1 MEISRLIQISEE
13 LGFSEIST
21 SLQEIKKKVGLS
33 NCPIVLPLVGEFSA
47 GKTTLINA
55 LTDNK
60 HLETATKPTTA
71 TIYEVYF
78 GADVCRAEV
87 YDAGGSCVFQTT
99 SIEQLKNSELTDAS
113 IVKVFDTSS
122 NIPSSVIIVDT
133 PGISAPDP
141 RHQQALVDYLPSAD
155 GVLLVSD
162 INQQITASLLNFIK
176 TVSMANRPVFLIL
189 TMCDLKSSTDII
201 AAKHYASSISGI
213 SEDHIACVSAQN
225 GDVEQLYSLINNIQK
240 DKSSILDKVNK
251 YRIKCLSE
259 NLSKNIDAII
269 SSSKFEDNNEDII
282 SDYKRKISRIKREV
296 DSIIESVRGEIEE
309 TGRKSAR
316 KFEDIIFDQLDS
328 LAASDGIDYDTAAR
342 KAVDSTLRIQFN
354 DYKNSVKTIILRKA
368 KSGFKSDDSISLSS
382 LSSVEIEGTEIGPIP
397 YNLNLNEL
405 GHQYD
410 DKISTGLKI
419 ASAVA
424 VTAAVVAT
432 AGAAAPAAGAAGAA
446 ASTAGVA
453 GTTVAGA
460 KGVGVA
466 IEAADM
472 VLDAGS
478 IAVST
483 SMMSKMS
490 KMKRGAEFVDKVR
503 VKYDEIDKKDHEKD
517 KKGAFKSFVCSITD
531 RTLGK
536 PQRRRAIHQYLDS
549 TLLPSYKQGLEAITN
564 SIVCTVSEAI
574 TADVENNLNELVS
587 ALSSIQ
593 EAQRNNESEYKSRLN
608 QLKQYRNE
616 LINS

>member
-1 MEISRLIQISEE
+1 MEISRLIQISDE
-13 LGFSEIST
+13 LGFSEISS
-21 SLQEIKKKVGLS
+21 SLQEINKKNGLS
-33 NCPIVLPLVGEFSA
+33 NCPIVLPFVGEFSA

-78 GADVCRAEV
+78 GSDVCRAEV
-87 YDAGGSCVFQTT
+87 YDAEGSYVFQTT
-99 SIEQLKNSELTDAS
+99 SIEELKNSELAEAS
-113 IVKVFDTSS
+113 LVKVFDTSLK
-122 NIPSSVIIVDT
+122 IPSSVVIVDT

-155 GVLLVSD
+155 GVFLVSD

-189 TMCDLKSSTDII
+189 TMCDLKSSTDIS
-201 AAKHYASSISGI
+201 AAKHYASSITGI
-213 SEDHIACVSAQN
+213 SEDNIACVSAQK
-225 GDVEQLYSLINNIQK
+225 GDVEQLYGLINDIQK
-240 DKSSILDKVNK
+240 DKSSILDRVNK
-251 YRIKCLSE
+251 YRVKCLSE
-259 NLSKNIDAII
+259 KLTYNIDAII
-269 SSSKFEDNNEDII
+269 SSSNFDDTNEDTI

-296 DSIIESVRGEIEE
+296 DDTIESVRGEIEE
-309 TGRKSAR
+309 IARKSAH
-316 KFEDIIFDQLDS
+316 KFEDVIFDQLDS
-328 LAASDGIDYDTAAR
+328 LAASDGIDYDAAAR

-354 DYKNSVKTIILRKA
+354 DYKNSVKNIILKKA
-368 KSGFKSDDSISLSS
+368 NSGFKSDDSISLSS
-382 LSSVEIEGTEIGPIP
+382 LSSVEIEGTEIGSIP

-419 ASAVA
+419 VAAVA
-424 VTAAVVAT
+424 ATAAVVAT
-432 AGAAAPAAGAAGAA
+432 AGAAAPAAGATAATSAA

-453 GTTVAGA
+453 GTAVAGA
-460 KGVGVA
+460 EGAGVA

-478 IAVST
+478 IVAST
-483 SMMSKMS
+483 SIMS
-490 KMKRGAEFVDKVR
+490 KMKRGAEFADQVR
-503 VKYDEIDKKDHEKD
+503 GKYDEIDEKDHAKNEG
-517 KKGAFKSFVCSITD
+517 GAFQSFVGSITD

-549 TLLPSYKQGLEAITN
+549 TLMPSYKQGLETITN
-564 SIVCTVSEAI
+564 SIVFTVSDAI
-574 TADVENNLNELVS
+574 TADVENNLNELIS

-616 LINS
+616 LINL

>member
-122 NIPSSVIIVDT
+122 HIPSSVIIVDT

-240 DKSSILDKVNK
+240 DKSSILDRVNK

-316 KFEDIIFDQLDS
+316 KFEDLIFDQLDS

-382 LSSVEIEGTEIGPIP
+382 LSSVEIEGAEIGPIP
-397 YNLNLNEL
+397 YNLNLNGL

-432 AGAAAPAAGAAGAA
+432 AGAAAPAAG
-446 ASTAGVA
+446 
-453 GTTVAGA
+453 TTVAGA

-483 SMMSKMS
+483 S
-490 KMKRGAEFVDKVR
+490 KMKRGAEFADKVR

-517 KKGAFKSFVCSITD
+517 KRGAFKSFVGSITD

>member
-1 MEISRLIQISEE
+1 MEIIRLIQISEE
-13 LGFSEIST
+13 LGFSEISS
-21 SLQEIKKKVGLS
+21 SLKEINKKKGLS
-33 NCPIVLPLVGEFSA
+33 NCPIVLPFVGEFSA

-99 SIEQLKNSELTDAS
+99 NIEELKNSELADAS

-122 NIPSSVIIVDT
+122 KIPSSVVIVDT

-141 RHQQALVDYLPSAD
+141 RHQQALVDYLPYAD

-189 TMCDLKSSTDII
+189 TMCDLKSSTDIL

-213 SEDHIACVSAQN
+213 SEENIACVSAQK
-225 GDVEQLYSLINNIQK
+225 GDVEQLYGLIYNIQK
-240 DKSSILDKVNK
+240 DKSSILDRVNK
-251 YRIKCLSE
+251 YRVKCLSE
-259 NLSKNIDAII
+259 KLSQNIDAII
-269 SSSKFEDNNEDII
+269 SSSKFDDTNEDTI
-282 SDYKRKISRIKREV
+282 SDYKRRISRIKREV
-296 DSIIESVRGEIEE
+296 DDTIESVRGEIEE
-309 TGRKSAR
+309 TARKSAR

-328 LAASDGIDYDTAAR
+328 LAASDGIDYDSAAR

-354 DYKNSVKTIILRKA
+354 DYKNSVKTIILKQA
-368 KSGFKSDDSISLSS
+368 KSGFKSDDSISLSC
-382 LSSVEIEGTEIGPIP
+382 LSSVEIEGAEIGSIP

-419 ASAVA
+419 AAAVA
-424 VTAAVVAT
+424 ATAAVVAT
-432 AGAAAPAAGAAGAA
+432 AGAAAPAAGAAGATGAA
-446 ASTAGVA
+446 ASTASVA
-453 GTTVAGA
+453 GTAVVGA
-460 KGVGVA
+460 EGAGVA

-478 IAVST
+478 IVAST
-483 SMMSKMS
+483 SIMS
-490 KMKRGAEFVDKVR
+490 KMKRGAEFADQVR
-503 VKYDEIDKKDHEKD
+503 GKYDEIDEKDHAKNEG
-517 KKGAFKSFVCSITD
+517 GAFKSFVGSITD

-549 TLLPSYKQGLEAITN
+549 TLMPSYKQGLETITN
-564 SIVCTVSEAI
+564 SIVCTVSDAI

-616 LINS
+616 LINL

>member
-13 LGFSEIST
+13 LGFSEISL
-21 SLQEIKKKVGLS
+21 SLKEINRKNGLS
-33 NCPIVLPLVGEFSA
+33 NCPIVLPFVGEFSA

-78 GADVCRAEV
+78 GADICRAEV

-99 SIEQLKNSELTDAS
+99 NIEELKNSELTDAS

-122 NIPSSVIIVDT
+122 KIPSSVVIVDT

-189 TMCDLKSSTDII
+189 TMCDLKSSTDISE
-201 AAKHYASSISGI
+201 AKHYASSISGI
-213 SEDHIACVSAQN
+213 SEDNIACVSAQK
-225 GDVEQLYSLINNIQK
+225 GDVEQLYGLINNIQK
-240 DKSSILDKVNK
+240 DKSSILDRVNK
-251 YRIKCLSE
+251 YRVKCLSE
-259 NLSKNIDAII
+259 KLSQNINAII
-269 SSSKFEDNNEDII
+269 SSSNFDDTNEDTI

-296 DSIIESVRGEIEE
+296 DDTIESVRGEIEE
-309 TGRKSAR
+309 IARESAH

-328 LAASDGIDYDTAAR
+328 LASSDGIDYDAAAR

-354 DYKNSVKTIILRKA
+354 DYKNSVKNIILKKA
-368 KSGFKSDDSISLSS
+368 NSGFKSDDSISLSS
-382 LSSVEIEGTEIGPIP
+382 LSSVEIEGTEIGSIP

-419 ASAVA
+419 AAAVA
-424 VTAAVVAT
+424 ATAAVVAT
-432 AGAAAPAAGAAGAA
+432 AGAAAPAAGAAGATSAA

-453 GTTVAGA
+453 GTAVAGA
-460 KGVGVA
+460 KGAGVA

-478 IAVST
+478 IVAST
-483 SMMSKMS
+483 SIMS
-490 KMKRGAEFVDKVR
+490 KMKRGADFANQVR
-503 VKYDEIDKKDHEKD
+503 GKYDEIDHAKNEG
-517 KKGAFKSFVCSITD
+517 GAFKSFVGSITD

-549 TLLPSYKQGLEAITN
+549 TLMPSYKQGLETITN
-564 SIVCTVSEAI
+564 SIVCTVSDAI
-574 TADVENNLNELVS
+574 TADVENNLNELIS

-593 EAQRNNESEYKSRLN
+593 EAQRNNESEYKSKLN

-616 LINS
+616 LINL

>member
-1 MEISRLIQISEE
+1 MEISRLIQISEA
-13 LGFSEIST
+13 LGFSEISL
-21 SLQEIKKKVGLS
+21 SLKEISRKNGLS
-33 NCPIVLPLVGEFSA
+33 NCPIVLPFVGEFSA

-60 HLETATKPTTA
+60 HLETATTPTTA

-78 GADVCRAEV
+78 GADICRAEV

-99 SIEQLKNSELTDAS
+99 NIEELKNSELADSS

-122 NIPSSVIIVDT
+122 KIPSSVVIVDT
-133 PGISAPDP
+133 PGISAHDP

-162 INQQITASLLNFIK
+162 INQPITASLLDFIK

-189 TMCDLKSSTDII
+189 TMCDLKSPTDILT
-201 AAKHYASSISGI
+201 AKKYASSISGI
-213 SEDHIACVSAQN
+213 SEDNIACVSAQK
-225 GDVEQLYSLINNIQK
+225 GDVEQLYGLINNIQK
-240 DKSSILDKVNK
+240 DKSTILDRVNK
-251 YRIKCLSE
+251 YRVKCLSE
-259 NLSKNIDAII
+259 KLSQNIEALL
-269 SSSKFEDNNEDII
+269 SSSKFEDNNEDAIF
-282 SDYKRKISRIKREV
+282 DYKRKISRIKREV
-296 DSIIESVRGEIEE
+296 DDTIESVRGEIEE
-309 TGRKSAR
+309 IARKSAY
-316 KFEDIIFDQLDS
+316 KFEDVIFDQLDS
-328 LAASDGIDYDTAAR
+328 LAASDGIDYDSAAR

-354 DYKNSVKTIILRKA
+354 DYKNSVKTIILKKA

-382 LSSVEIEGTEIGPIP
+382 LSSLEIEGTEIESIP
-397 YNLNLNEL
+397 YNLKLNEL

-419 ASAVA
+419 AAAVA
-424 VTAAVVAT
+424 ATAAVVAT
-432 AGAAAPAAGAAGAA
+432 AGAAAPAAGAAGATGA
-446 ASTAGVA
+446 A
-453 GTTVAGA
+453 GTAVAGA
-460 KGVGVA
+460 EGAGVA

-478 IAVST
+478 IVAST
-483 SMMSKMS
+483 SIMS
-490 KMKRGAEFVDKVR
+490 KMKRGAEFTNKVR
-503 VKYDEIDKKDHEKD
+503 DKYDEIDKKDHANNEV
-517 KKGAFKSFVCSITD
+517 GAFKSFIGSITD

-549 TLLPSYKQGLEAITN
+549 TLMPSYKQGLETITN
-564 SIVCTVSEAI
+564 SIICTVSEAI

-587 ALSSIQ
+587 VLSSIQ
-593 EAQRNNESEYKSRLN
+593 EAQRNCESEYKSRLN

-616 LINS
+616 LNNL

>member
-13 LGFSEIST
+13 LGFSEISQ
-21 SLQEIKKKVGLS
+21 SLKEIKYKMGLS

-47 GKTTLINA
+47 GKTTLLNA

-87 YDAGGSCVFQTT
+87 YDALGTCVFQTT
-99 SIEQLKNSELTDAS
+99 NIEELKNSELADVS
-113 IVKVFDTSS
+113 MVKVFDTSS
-122 NIPSSVIIVDT
+122 KIPSSVVIVDT

-141 RHQQALVDYLPSAD
+141 RHQQALVDYLPSVD

-162 INQQITASLLNFIK
+162 INQQITASILNFIK
-176 TVSMANRPVFLIL
+176 TVSLANRPVFLIL

-213 SEDHIACVSAQN
+213 PEDNIACVSAQN
-225 GDVEQLYSLINNIQK
+225 GDVEQLYCLINNIQN
-240 DKSSILDKVNK
+240 DKSSILDKVNL
-251 YRIKCLSE
+251 YRVKCLSE
-259 NLSKNIDAII
+259 QLSQNIEAII
-269 SSSKFEDNNEDII
+269 SSSKFDDINEDTI
-282 SDYKRKISRIKREV
+282 SDYRRKISRIKREV
-296 DSIIESVRGEIEE
+296 DDIIVSVRGEIEE
-309 TGRKSAR
+309 TARKSAS

-342 KAVDSTLRIQFN
+342 KTIDSTLRIQFN
-354 DYKNSVKTIILRKA
+354 DYKNSVKNIILKKA
-368 KSGFKSDDSISLSS
+368 KIGLKSDASISLSS
-382 LSSVEIEGTEIGPIP
+382 LSSVEIDGSEIGSIP

-419 ASAVA
+419 AAAVA
-424 VTAAVVAT
+424 ATAAVVAT
-432 AGAAAPAAGAAGAA
+432 AGAAAPAAAAGTAGAA
-446 ASTAGVA
+446 AGTTGVA
-453 GTTVAGA
+453 GTAVVGA
-460 KGVGVA
+460 EGAGVA

-472 VLDAGS
+472 ILDAGS
-478 IAVST
+478 IVAST
-483 SMMSKMS
+483 SVMSKMRRS
-490 KMKRGAEFVDKVR
+490 AQFADKVR
-503 VKYDEIDKKDHEKD
+503 DKYDEIDEKDHAKD
-517 KKGAFKSFVCSITD
+517 EGGAFKSFVGSITD

-549 TLLPSYKQGLEAITN
+549 TLMPSYKQGLDTITN
-564 SIVCTVSEAI
+564 SIVCNVSDAI
-574 TADVENNLNELVS
+574 SVDVENNLNELVS

-593 EAQRNNESEYKSRLN
+593 EAQRNNESEYKNRLN
-608 QLKQYRNE
+608 QLQQYRKE